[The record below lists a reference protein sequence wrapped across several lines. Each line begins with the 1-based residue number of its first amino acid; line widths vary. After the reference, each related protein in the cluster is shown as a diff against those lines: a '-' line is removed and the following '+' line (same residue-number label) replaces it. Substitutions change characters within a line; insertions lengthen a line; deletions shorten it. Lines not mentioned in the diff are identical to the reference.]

1 MIRKAL
7 FIATVIAIVVF
18 IILYVLALFLDF
30 CKWNCKMADEKKKE
44 RNNKTYEGKGIST
57 NHSDCG
63 SNRSHYV
70 VYYTR

>member
-18 IILYVLALFLDF
+18 IILYVFALFLDF

-44 RNNKTYEGKGIST
+44 RDKNTYEGKGIST
-57 NHSDCG
+57 NNNSGRPGG
-63 SNRSHYV
+63 SHRV